1 MTKATM
7 KNFKWFEKALSSNHE
22 DFNSLVGKADS
33 LYRLGRYEDASVS
46 YENALKIDPGDFD
59 SWMGKGSSLYNL
71 GTYTESLSAFEKA
84 IEIKPENSYSWYD
97 RGNVF
102 YRLGDYDLAVHDF
115 AKGES
120 LNSTDA
126 GVRDNKGL
134 ALDKLVQS
142 VLGKDLN
149 AMQGALSLRKIADKL
164 FDQEKYEGA
173 LAIYEKALEM
183 DPENTSLVIRKGNS
197 EYAIGLYE
205 DALASY
211 QKGEELSPEE
221 PIVLYDKGSR
231 PS

>member
-1 MTKATM
+1 MIRG
-7 KNFKWFEKALSSNHE
+7 W
-22 DFNSLVGKADS
+22 GKD
-33 LYRLGRYEDASVS
+33 
-46 YENALKIDPGDFD
+46 
-59 SWMGKGSSLYNL
+59 SLYNL

-149 AMQGALSLRKIADKL
+149 AMQGALSLRKMTDKL

-221 PIVLYDKGSR
+221 PIVLYDKVSR